1 MTSPTR
7 SSAPSRSSAPA
18 LAGSRTRH
26 LTGPDPAR
34 AAVSR
39 PPMKPVAPA
48 IKVVPAIV
56 QRYPPPPPA
65 CKTGR
70 VAEHLLERSQRV
82 EVPAARAFDL
92 FADARN
98 LEPMTPPWLHFQLTT
113 PQPVTMAAGTL
124 LDYRLRLHGVPI
136 RWRTRIETW
145 EPPLRFSDTM
155 VRGPYALWEHTHS
168 FEPDGE
174 HACTMHDRVR
184 YAIPLGPLGE
194 LARRLFVRRDLER
207 IFDFRRDAFAAH
219 FG

>member
-1 MTSPTR
+1 M
-7 SSAPSRSSAPA
+7 
-18 LAGSRTRH
+18 
-26 LTGPDPAR
+26 
-34 AAVSR
+34 
-39 PPMKPVAPA
+39 
-48 IKVVPAIV
+48 
-56 QRYPPPPPA
+56 
-65 CKTGR
+65 
-70 VAEHLLERSQRV
+70 AEHVLERSQRV

-113 PQPVTMAAGTL
+113 PQPVTMEAGTL
-124 LDYRLRLHGVPI
+124 LDYRLRLHGFPI

-174 HACTMHDRVR
+174 GACTMHDHVR